1 MYADD
6 THLTFADNVI
16 NSTESCL
23 NETIECVS
31 LVKRKQ
37 TYSYCVKTEFML
49 IGSGQRLN
57 TLAASPSVTMNGTRV
72 KQFTT
77 TKSLGATIEDKLS

>member
-6 THLTFADNVI
+6 THLTFADNDI

-37 TYSYCVKTEFML
+37 TYS
-49 IGSGQRLN
+49 
-57 TLAASPSVTMNGTRV
+57 
-72 KQFTT
+72 
-77 TKSLGATIEDKLS
+77 